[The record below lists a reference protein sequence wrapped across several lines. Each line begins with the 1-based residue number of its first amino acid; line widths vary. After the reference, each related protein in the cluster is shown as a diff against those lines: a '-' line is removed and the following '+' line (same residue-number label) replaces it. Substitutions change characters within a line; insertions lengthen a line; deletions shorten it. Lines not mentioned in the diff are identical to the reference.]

1 MWTTTVMSP
10 GTTSKRSSSR
20 SRSSSI
26 RSSVRSAK
34 AASPLS
40 WRAVKLSDSSRP
52 KASGRGYSAEL
63 RLRREPARRGGAD
76 ATDLGAGAVE
86 LLVGHHRGALEG
98 QVAVDLDPGAAA
110 VVLVADPDR
119 DRARDA
125 VDPQQQDVQRVAPL
139 PVEPLLGVVG
149 GPDVEGR
156 EAVDDAR
163 VGDRD
168 VVGDLG
174 PGAQADAV
182 GLGDAAVLD
191 QRPRRRLLVG
201 PDTLLEGAAQL
212 GVVGLADQVVL
223 LVVEGRVE
231 EEALVLELEVLVL
244 LADPALAQGQQLL
257 ALGERAHRYGPFLE
271 SDRHLKSY
279 LEKVR

>member
-1 MWTTTVMSP
+1 M
-10 GTTSKRSSSR
+10 
-20 SRSSSI
+20 

-40 WRAVKLSDSSRP
+40 WRAVKLSDSRLDPGHRSSRHYVRR
-52 KASGRGYSAEL
+52 ACRARSSRTERRSAL
-63 RLRREPARRGGAD
+63 EPAAAD
-76 ATDLGAGAVE
+76 SADLGAGAVE
-86 LLVGHHRGALEG
+86 LLVGHHRRALEG

-119 DRARDA
+119 DRPRDA

-139 PVEPLLGVVG
+139 PVEALLGVVG

-156 EAVDDAR
+156 EGVDGAR

-168 VVGDLG
+168 VVGDFG

-182 GLGDAAVLD
+182 RLGDAAVLD

-201 PDTLLEGAAQL
+201 PDTLLERAAAAR
-212 GVVGLADQVVL
+212 GGGTRGPGCSAG
-223 LVVEGRVE
+223 GRRWGRGRS
-231 EEALVLELEVLVL
+231 AR
-244 LADPALAQGQQLL
+244 ARARSACSPRGCRPCAGSA
-257 ALGERAHRYGPFLE
+257 AARPRRAHEPLRPIP
-271 SDRHLKSY
+271 
-279 LEKVR
+279 